1 MGRLLS
7 SNGITA
13 IPYKGAHLI
22 LVKISIGVG
31 ALSWWLLCE
40 YLRARSKAEA
50 ARWLSIVGFG
60 GGWVLIFLA
69 VIL

>member
-1 MGRLLS
+1 MILL
-7 SNGITA
+7 
-13 IPYKGAHLI
+13 
-22 LVKISIGVG
+22 KISIGVG

-40 YLRARSKAEA
+40 YLRARSKTQA
-50 ARWLSIVGFG
+50 AKWLSILGFG